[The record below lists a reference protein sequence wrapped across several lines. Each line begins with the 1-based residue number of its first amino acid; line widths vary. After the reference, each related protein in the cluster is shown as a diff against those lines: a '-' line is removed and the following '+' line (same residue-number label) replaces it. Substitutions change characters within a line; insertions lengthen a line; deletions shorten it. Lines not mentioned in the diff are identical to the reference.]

1 MDDVSESTTS
11 QPGWDMHDHG
21 EELTRQAAA
30 QRSEGATVT
39 GTVVCHHPFGL
50 GIHIDDGNEY
60 GHVNI
65 TEIGVDPLRGQED
78 FPPIGSVVTATVLG
92 YTGIHAQLRLT
103 LKPAQAI

>member
-1 MDDVSESTTS
+1 MDDVSESKTS

-21 EELTRQAAA
+21 EELTRPAAA
-30 QRSEGATVT
+30 QRSEGSAVT

-50 GIHIDDGNEY
+50 GVHIDDGDEY

-65 TEIGVDPLRGQED
+65 TEIGVDSLRGPED
-78 FPPIGSVVTATVLG
+78 FPPIGSAVTVTVLG

-103 LKPAQAI
+103 LKHAQAI